1 MSKNFAVVIE
11 DDMDLSEIF
20 SEALR
25 ASDYE
30 VEAIRDGRTA
40 QERLKE
46 IVPTIIMLDLHL
58 PYVDGSTLL
67 KQIKEDAR
75 LDKTRVILATA
86 DGVQAERY
94 RKLANLVMVKPITYT
109 QLRDLS
115 KRLRVE

>member
-1 MSKNFAVVIE
+1 MTKNFAVVIE
-11 DDMDLSEIF
+11 DDLDLSEIF

-30 VEAIRDGRTA
+30 VEMIRDGKAA

-46 IVPTIIMLDLHL
+46 IVPNIIMLDMHL
-58 PYVDGSTLL
+58 PFVDGSTLL
-67 KQIKEDAR
+67 KQIREDQR
-75 LDKTRVILATA
+75 LAKTRVIIATA

-94 RKLANLVMVKPITYT
+94 RKMANLVLVKPITYT

-115 KRLRVE
+115 KRLKVE

>member
-1 MSKNFAVVIE
+1 MTKNFAVVIE
-11 DDMDLSEIF
+11 DDLDLSEIF

-30 VEAIRDGRTA
+30 VEMIRDGKAA

-46 IVPTIIMLDLHL
+46 IVPNIIMLDMHL
-58 PYVDGSTLL
+58 PFVDGSTLL
-67 KQIKEDAR
+67 KQIREDQR
-75 LDKTRVILATA
+75 LDKTRVIIATA

-94 RKLANLVMVKPITYT
+94 RKMANLVLVKPITYT

-115 KRLRVE
+115 KRLKVE

>member
-1 MSKNFAVVIE
+1 MTKNFAVVIE

-30 VEAIRDGRTA
+30 VEIIRDGRIA

-46 IVPTIIMLDLHL
+46 IVPHIIMLDLHL

-67 KQIKEDAR
+67 KQIKADER
-75 LDKTRVILATA
+75 LNNTRVIIASA
-86 DGVQAERY
+86 DGVQADRY
-94 RKLANLVMVKPITYT
+94 RKMANLVLVKPITYT

-115 KRLRVE
+115 ARLKVP